1 MMWPIL
7 DMLSMFVLVNKRL
20 VSWLRKLD
28 DICKHTWILQNN
40 SLSLCRQSNKPC
52 IIISTEKAKPEPAI
66 TILIQFCS
74 RAKIGWRTTQLHCFC
89 QDIQLDFLWFK
100 CRRSCHLMNITVP
113 IGTLRA
119 GQSVFQQIQRSTP
132 KSMKPRVNMPNVRRS
147 EILVNKIGK
156 YNFLCPWNWNVYS
169 FNKVHAVSFDY
180 SYTTG
185 REYRRE

>member
-1 MMWPIL
+1 
-7 DMLSMFVLVNKRL
+7 MLWKFVLVNKRL
-20 VSWLRKLD
+20 VSWLRKLN

-40 SLSLCRQSNKPC
+40 SLSLCRQSNKTC
-52 IIISTEKAKPEPAI
+52 IIISTEKARARVSYYYSYQ
-66 TILIQFCS
+66 ILS
-74 RAKIGWRTTQLHCFC
+74 KSKIGWRTTQLHCFC

-100 CRRSCHLMNITVP
+100 CRRFCHLMNITVP

-119 GQSVFQQIQRSTP
+119 SQSVFQQIKRTTP

-156 YNFLCPWNWNVYS
+156 YNFPCPWKWNVYS